1 LVANR
6 ETVNKRAHLV
16 PNLLPKESRAKVLEL
31 QAPMV
36 MKLRAMGLL
45 AISAV
50 ALSSSLMSEP
60 VVTRYTEGLIHGFLV
75 LRDTDDKI
83 LASGE
88 LSQRASGNR
97 VTSQLVFHFGDGS
110 LHEET
115 TVFSQRKVFQLVS
128 YHLVQR
134 GKSFKRAT
142 DMRINAATGLVTVIS
157 ADDDGKEKTYSET
170 MKLPPDLANGLSMTL
185 VKDIDPKALKTTI
198 SMVASTPKPRLVKL
212 VIEPEDVEDSF
223 SVAGAPRK
231 ALHYTV
237 KVDIGGIG
245 GVVAPIVGKQPP
257 DTHVWLVGGKSPGFL
272 KSEGPLSD
280 GGPVWKIELASPVW
294 PKAASSH

>member
-1 LVANR
+1 
-6 ETVNKRAHLV
+6 
-16 PNLLPKESRAKVLEL
+16 
-31 QAPMV
+31 MGI
-36 MKLRAMGLL
+36 MKLRAAGFL
-45 AISAV
+45 AATVFVFAGSV
-50 ALSSSLMSEP
+50 MSEP
-60 VVTRYTEGLIHGFLV
+60 VVTRYTEGLVHGFLV

-88 LSQRASGNR
+88 LFQRASGNR
-97 VTSQLVFHFGDGS
+97 VTSELVFHFGDGS

-128 YHLVQR
+128 YHLVQK
-134 GKSFKRAT
+134 GKAFKRAT
-142 DMRINAATGLVTVIS
+142 DMRINAATGLVTVVS
-157 ADDDGKEKTYSET
+157 TDDDGKEKTYSET
-170 MKLPPDLANGLSMTL
+170 MKLPPDLVNGLSMTM
-185 VKDIDPKALKTTI
+185 VKDIDPKALKTTV
-198 SMVASTPKPRLVKL
+198 SMVVSTPKPRLVKL
-212 VIEPEDVEDSF
+212 VIKPEDVEDAF
-223 SVAGAPRK
+223 SIAGAPHK

-245 GVVAPIVGKQPP
+245 GVVAPIVGKRPP

-294 PKAASSH
+294 PKADSSR